1 MTGDIVVWDHFGPLH
16 QLVEAV
22 SLHSSANS
30 RRRCLPSV
38 RCKSLPSGVAR
49 RVVEALAA
57 TVDINNFSGT
67 WAMMLAK
74 NNLTK

>member
-1 MTGDIVVWDHFGPLH
+1 
-16 QLVEAV
+16 
-22 SLHSSANS
+22 
-30 RRRCLPSV
+30 LPSV